1 MLKPTILNIYC
12 DKINS
17 VKGGVVS
24 HFLIAFRRGCR
35 QSSKKVT
42 KVISAMYKESAMPQS
57 LQFWL
62 GIILDKSIINAK
74 AF

>member
-1 MLKPTILNIYC
+1 MNKIELLMLKPTFLNIYC

-42 KVISAMYKESAMPQS
+42 KVISAMYKESAMS
-57 LQFWL
+57 TA
-62 GIILDKSIINAK
+62 LDKSIINAK